1 MIDKVSNL
9 RLRPTQESDL
19 EFVLAAEQDENNS
32 PYVGQWSRQQHLDT
46 FSNPAFFHLVAENT
60 AENRQIGYVILQ
72 DINSP
77 DLSLQLRRI
86 VITEKSKGYGTE
98 VLRQVKRL
106 AFKQLSV
113 HRLWLDVMSNNT
125 RARRVYQAQGF
136 VEEGIL
142 RECLKFGDRFESLVI
157 MSILRQEYN
166 A

>member
-1 MIDKVSNL
+1 MTDTASNL
-9 RLRPTQESDL
+9 RLRPTLESDL

-32 PYVGQWSRQQHLDT
+32 PYIGQWSRQQHLDT
-46 FSNPAFFHLVAENT
+46 FTNPDFLHLVAENT

-86 VITEKSKGYGTE
+86 VVTEKSKGYGTE

-113 HRLWLDVMSNNT
+113 HRLWLDVKSNNE
-125 RARRVYQAQGF
+125 RARRVYLAQGF

-142 RECLKFGDRFESLVI
+142 RECVKTGECFESLII
-157 MSILRQEYN
+157 MSLLRQEYN

>member
-1 MIDKVSNL
+1 MSDKVSNL

-32 PYVGQWSRQQHLDT
+32 PYIGQWSRQQHLDT
-46 FSNPAFFHLVAENT
+46 FSNHDFFHLVAENT

-86 VITEKSKGYGTE
+86 VIIEKSKGYGTE

-113 HRLWLDVMSNNT
+113 HRLWLDVMSNNK
-125 RARRVYQAQGF
+125 RARRVYLAQGF

-142 RECLKFGDRFESLVI
+142 RECLKIGDRFESLVI